1 MTKYHLII
9 VFKSFDKPLH
19 LYPSSRHDSLSSYDQ
34 MKGVFG
40 AAKEIESLENC
51 IGAMDAIS

>member
-40 AAKEIESLENC
+40 ADIIRAELRTGYYRDHGN
-51 IGAMDAIS
+51 